1 MTDRKLGLD
10 DAYAVQTPEDNRA
23 LYRDW
28 AESYE
33 TDFTHAHGYVYHEGV
48 VAIFADRVAGFDIA
62 PDSPILDVGCGTGIV
77 GVSLRSRGFVT
88 IDGIDISPEM
98 LHQAAAKSTYRTLT
112 EVDVTEP
119 LALGDATYDGIL
131 SVGTFTHGHL
141 GPEPIRELTR
151 LGAPGAVFAI
161 GINAE
166 HYDELG
172 FGALFDEL
180 DGSGN
185 ITNLTFEKIRMY
197 EGTTGEHAEDLAIV
211 ALFQRSAAG

>member
-1 MTDRKLGLD
+1 MTDRKFGLD

-33 TDFTHAHGYVYHEGV
+33 TDFTQAHGYVYHEGV
-48 VAIFADRVAGFDIA
+48 VAVFADRAAALDIA

-77 GVSLRSRGFVT
+77 GVSLRSRGFTT

-112 EVDVTEP
+112 EADVTQP
-119 LALGDATYDGIL
+119 LALGDATYAGLL

-151 LGAPGAVFAI
+151 LGVPGAVFAI
-161 GINAE
+161 GINAD
-166 HYDELG
+166 HFDELG
-172 FGALFDEL
+172 FGAVFDEL
-180 DGSGN
+180 NDNGS
-185 ITNLTFEKIRMY
+185 ITNLSFEKIRMY
-197 EGTTGEHAEDLAIV
+197 DGTPGDHADDLATV
-211 ALFQRSAAG
+211 ALFERNVSS